1 VASNLVNLFQSFRQI
16 LCICPCCGDIVR
28 LSDLRLKYKGKAP
41 RTWLDTHESKIKLL
55 EEKELLFEE
64 KEEKLRKKAIERGR
78 KKVPKMI
85 CKCFDRGIAR
95 FNYNPYDIKALLHPV
110 DFVVFN
116 GLNDEKKLEDITFL
130 SKKTSNDILNKI
142 RNSLEMA
149 IDRERYDWHIA
160 RVSIEGKV
168 ELE

>member
-1 VASNLVNLFQSFRQI
+1 MTSDLVNLFQSFRTI
-16 LCICPCCGDIVR
+16 LCICPSCGDIVR
-28 LSDLRLKYKGKAP
+28 LSDLRLKYTGVAP
-41 RTWLDTHESKIKLL
+41 HTWLDTYDSKVRRFEKKEELFD
-55 EEKELLFEE
+55 EKEA
-64 KEEKLRKKAIERGR
+64 KLREAAVERGR

-85 CKCFDRGIAR
+85 CKCLDSDIAC

-116 GLNDEKKLEDITFL
+116 GLNDKKQLNDITFI
-130 SKKTSNDILNKI
+130 SKKTQNEALNKI
-142 RNSLEMA
+142 RSSLESA
-149 IDRERYDWHIA
+149 VDKERYDWHVA